1 MAEEAEHGE
10 EFRLILEIA
19 DALRT
24 ELGTLMEEQPAFR
37 DPDDAGQLNRAFRI
51 MARCILQTVMPLGEA
66 PADRLTSVFLQ
77 ATRERLEGSG
87 LNDQQIQQLL
97 NLEPPGRD
105 DWLAFLIL
113 TGWNEI
119 LLLLDPDVTESD

>member
-1 MAEEAEHGE
+1 MAEEAQHTD

-37 DPDDAGQLNRAFRI
+37 DPDEAGQLNRAFRI
-51 MARCILQTVMPLGEA
+51 VARCILQTAALPGEVLA
-66 PADRLTSVFLQ
+66 ERLTSTLSQ
-77 ATRERLEGSG
+77 AARQRLERGG
-87 LNDQQIQQLL
+87 LNGRQVEQLL
-97 NLEPPGRD
+97 TMEPPGRD

-119 LLLLDPDVTESD
+119 LLLLDPDSTESD